1 MTRALPLDSS
11 LSRVV
16 VLHYSVVKVALIF
29 YSSRAKIPFLLR
41 ERGAQKRP
49 PPFCVL
55 EDVAVLFPKCV
66 PKREE
71 MCVVVLSRVSTD
83 DDEKNVSAVYY
94 SVSRRPFVVDL
105 LTNEDTETT
114 AFRSLEEERETT
126 GNVFVRTRK
135 TAVLWEA
142 EASRE
147 KKVDKTG
154 SKKKDLK
161 KDPKS
166 YSKSSFNKGKREKKT
181 VKRKKERGQRT
192 KTEEVE

>member
-83 DDEKNVSAVYY
+83 DDEKNVSAVY

-147 KKVDKTG
+147 KKRWIKQG
-154 SKKKDLK
+154 QKKKTLK
-161 KDPKS
+161 KTLNHTLS
-166 YSKSSFNKGKREKKT
+166 RLLIREREK
-181 VKRKKERGQRT
+181 RKP
-192 KTEEVE
+192 

>member
-1 MTRALPLDSS
+1 
-11 LSRVV
+11 
-16 VLHYSVVKVALIF
+16 
-29 YSSRAKIPFLLR
+29 
-41 ERGAQKRP
+41 
-49 PPFCVL
+49 
-55 EDVAVLFPKCV
+55 
-66 PKREE
+66 

-154 SKKKDLK
+154 SKKKTLK
-161 KDPKS
+161 KTLNHTLS
-166 YSKSSFNKGKREKKT
+166 RLLIREREK
-181 VKRKKERGQRT
+181 RKP
-192 KTEEVE
+192 

>member
-126 GNVFVRTRK
+126 ECFC
-135 TAVLWEA
+135 A
-142 EASRE
+142 
-147 KKVDKTG
+147 D
-154 SKKKDLK
+154 KKDGG
-161 KDPKS
+161 PV
-166 YSKSSFNKGKREKKT
+166 GGGGIP
-181 VKRKKERGQRT
+181 RKKGG
-192 KTEEVE
+192 

>member
-1 MTRALPLDSS
+1 
-11 LSRVV
+11 
-16 VLHYSVVKVALIF
+16 
-29 YSSRAKIPFLLR
+29 
-41 ERGAQKRP
+41 
-49 PPFCVL
+49 
-55 EDVAVLFPKCV
+55 
-66 PKREE
+66 

-105 LTNEDTETT
+105 LTNEDTETTT

>member
-1 MTRALPLDSS
+1 M
-11 LSRVV
+11 
-16 VLHYSVVKVALIF
+16 
-29 YSSRAKIPFLLR
+29 
-41 ERGAQKRP
+41 
-49 PPFCVL
+49 
-55 EDVAVLFPKCV
+55 
-66 PKREE
+66 
-71 MCVVVLSRVSTD
+71 STD

>member
-1 MTRALPLDSS
+1 
-11 LSRVV
+11 
-16 VLHYSVVKVALIF
+16 
-29 YSSRAKIPFLLR
+29 
-41 ERGAQKRP
+41 
-49 PPFCVL
+49 
-55 EDVAVLFPKCV
+55 
-66 PKREE
+66 
-71 MCVVVLSRVSTD
+71 MCVVALSRVSTD

-114 AFRSLEEERETT
+114 TAFRSLEEERETT

-147 KKVDKTG
+147 KKRWIKQG
-154 SKKKDLK
+154 QKKKDLK

>member
-1 MTRALPLDSS
+1 M
-11 LSRVV
+11 
-16 VLHYSVVKVALIF
+16 
-29 YSSRAKIPFLLR
+29 
-41 ERGAQKRP
+41 
-49 PPFCVL
+49 
-55 EDVAVLFPKCV
+55 
-66 PKREE
+66 
-71 MCVVVLSRVSTD
+71 STD

-105 LTNEDTETT
+105 LTNEDTETTT

-147 KKVDKTG
+147 KKRWIKQG
-154 SKKKDLK
+154 QKKDLK

-166 YSKSSFNKGKREKKT
+166 YSKSSFTKGK
-181 VKRKKERGQRT
+181 
-192 KTEEVE
+192 

>member
-1 MTRALPLDSS
+1 MLKNA
-11 LSRVV
+11 
-16 VLHYSVVKVALIF
+16 
-29 YSSRAKIPFLLR
+29 
-41 ERGAQKRP
+41 P

-71 MCVVVLSRVSTD
+71 MCVVVLSRVSTA
-83 DDEKNVSAVYY
+83 DDEKNVTAVY

-105 LTNEDTETT
+105 LANEDTETT

-166 YSKSSFNKGKREKKT
+166 YAKSSFNKGKREKKT

>member
-1 MTRALPLDSS
+1 
-11 LSRVV
+11 
-16 VLHYSVVKVALIF
+16 
-29 YSSRAKIPFLLR
+29 
-41 ERGAQKRP
+41 
-49 PPFCVL
+49 
-55 EDVAVLFPKCV
+55 
-66 PKREE
+66 

-105 LTNEDTETT
+105 LANEDTETT

-126 GNVFVRTRK
+126 ECFCADKKDGGPVGGGGIP
-135 TAVLWEA
+135 
-142 EASRE
+142 RE

>member
-1 MTRALPLDSS
+1 MLKNA
-11 LSRVV
+11 
-16 VLHYSVVKVALIF
+16 
-29 YSSRAKIPFLLR
+29 
-41 ERGAQKRP
+41 P

>member
-1 MTRALPLDSS
+1 
-11 LSRVV
+11 
-16 VLHYSVVKVALIF
+16 
-29 YSSRAKIPFLLR
+29 
-41 ERGAQKRP
+41 
-49 PPFCVL
+49 
-55 EDVAVLFPKCV
+55 
-66 PKREE
+66 

-83 DDEKNVSAVYY
+83 DDEKNVSAMY

-105 LTNEDTETT
+105 LANEDTETT

-147 KKVDKTG
+147 KKRWIKQG
-154 SKKKDLK
+154 QKKKDLK

>member
-1 MTRALPLDSS
+1 M
-11 LSRVV
+11 
-16 VLHYSVVKVALIF
+16 
-29 YSSRAKIPFLLR
+29 
-41 ERGAQKRP
+41 
-49 PPFCVL
+49 
-55 EDVAVLFPKCV
+55 
-66 PKREE
+66 
-71 MCVVVLSRVSTD
+71 STD

-147 KKVDKTG
+147 KKRWIKQG
-154 SKKKDLK
+154 QKKKTLK
-161 KDPKS
+161 KTLNHTPS
-166 YSKSSFNKGKREKKT
+166 RLLINKGKREKKT
-181 VKRKKERGQRT
+181 VKRKKERGQRK

>member
-1 MTRALPLDSS
+1 
-11 LSRVV
+11 
-16 VLHYSVVKVALIF
+16 
-29 YSSRAKIPFLLR
+29 
-41 ERGAQKRP
+41 
-49 PPFCVL
+49 
-55 EDVAVLFPKCV
+55 
-66 PKREE
+66 

-147 KKVDKTG
+147 KKRWIKQG
-154 SKKKDLK
+154 QKKKTLK
-161 KDPKS
+161 KTLNHTLS
-166 YSKSSFNKGKREKKT
+166 RLLIREREK
-181 VKRKKERGQRT
+181 RKP
-192 KTEEVE
+192 

>member
-1 MTRALPLDSS
+1 MLKNA
-11 LSRVV
+11 
-16 VLHYSVVKVALIF
+16 
-29 YSSRAKIPFLLR
+29 
-41 ERGAQKRP
+41 

-114 AFRSLEEERETT
+114 TAFRSLEEERETT

-147 KKVDKTG
+147 KKRWIKQG
-154 SKKKDLK
+154 QKKR
-161 KDPKS
+161 P
-166 YSKSSFNKGKREKKT
+166 
-181 VKRKKERGQRT
+181 
-192 KTEEVE
+192 

>member
-1 MTRALPLDSS
+1 M
-11 LSRVV
+11 
-16 VLHYSVVKVALIF
+16 
-29 YSSRAKIPFLLR
+29 
-41 ERGAQKRP
+41 
-49 PPFCVL
+49 
-55 EDVAVLFPKCV
+55 
-66 PKREE
+66 
-71 MCVVVLSRVSTD
+71 STD

-105 LTNEDTETT
+105 LTNEDTETTT

-147 KKVDKTG
+147 KKRWIKQG
-154 SKKKDLK
+154 QKKKTLK
-161 KDPKS
+161 KTLNHTPS
-166 YSKSSFNKGKREKKT
+166 RLLINKGKREKKT

>member
-1 MTRALPLDSS
+1 
-11 LSRVV
+11 
-16 VLHYSVVKVALIF
+16 
-29 YSSRAKIPFLLR
+29 
-41 ERGAQKRP
+41 
-49 PPFCVL
+49 
-55 EDVAVLFPKCV
+55 
-66 PKREE
+66 

-114 AFRSLEEERETT
+114 TAFRSLEEERETT

-147 KKVDKTG
+147 KKRWIKQG
-154 SKKKDLK
+154 QKKDLK

>member
-1 MTRALPLDSS
+1 
-11 LSRVV
+11 
-16 VLHYSVVKVALIF
+16 
-29 YSSRAKIPFLLR
+29 
-41 ERGAQKRP
+41 
-49 PPFCVL
+49 
-55 EDVAVLFPKCV
+55 
-66 PKREE
+66 

-83 DDEKNVSAVYY
+83 DDEKNVSAVY

-105 LTNEDTETT
+105 LANEDTETTT

-126 GNVFVRTRK
+126 ECFCADKKDGGPVGGGGIP
-135 TAVLWEA
+135 
-142 EASRE
+142 RE

-154 SKKKDLK
+154 SKKDLK